1 MFLLPICLFFLVK
14 RLCKSFG
21 HYPVG
26 YVFPY
31 FKGWRLLMY
40 SGCKSFFPIE
50 DVQIFS
56 PGHRLPL
63 SFLKGIREV
72 CKHFCVD
79 QDQVTNVLFPVSE
92 SFLVYFLITNLL
104 VLGHRAPTKKH
115 LPLEYFL
122 L

>member
-1 MFLLPICLFFLVK
+1 
-14 RLCKSFG
+14 
-21 HYPVG
+21 
-26 YVFPY
+26 
-31 FKGWRLLMY
+31 MY
-40 SGCKSFFPIE
+40 SGYKSFFPIE

-72 CKHFCVD
+72 CKQFCVD
-79 QDQVTNVLFPVSE
+79 QDQVTNVFYPVSE